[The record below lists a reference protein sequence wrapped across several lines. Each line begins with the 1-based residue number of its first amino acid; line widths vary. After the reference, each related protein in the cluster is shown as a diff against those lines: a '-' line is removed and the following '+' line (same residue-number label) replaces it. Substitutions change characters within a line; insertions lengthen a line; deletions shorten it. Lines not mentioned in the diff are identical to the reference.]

1 MKWDEFVSLLS
12 GISADSPLGRLV
24 QIRLENDKDVLKH
37 FTSSQ
42 HKIRN
47 KWRTRQVKAVT
58 TQNIDTF
65 LEQMKQA
72 FISMSK

>member
-58 TQNIDTF
+58 TQDIDTF